1 MEYLRLS
8 RKYFKQNIRTF
19 YLLILSIA
27 IGVALVFSFQV
38 AKRSQ
43 AINNMNYINEISPTY
58 NAEARNLDIK
68 TTELLKNNE
77 NVKSIEISKNFGQF
91 IYNKTGNA
99 LFLNEY
105 NANIIKSSKLKL
117 TEGREPKNSNEIIIN
132 KELASSSNLKIG
144 DSINGFIRKEY
155 ISNGSNDLFMNN
167 KSFKIVGIIQPKYD
181 TGQMEIYT
189 TLGKEENLIP
199 KEAIGYDSIINLK
212 SGFSDLLS
220 NVNKIGRDVG
230 ESQNTILANELHQR
244 LIEEINSESIES
256 PDLEKVIIASI
267 LFVTSVFGLFMR
279 KRLKDI
285 GLIRIVGG
293 SKRGFSLSII
303 FEHLLIAFLGCALGL
318 ILGYIIAIFLNKYV
332 YLSSIESVVSV
343 ENRQLYLKWKDVNLA
358 IKLSLANVSISI
370 IIQLIALNFSEKLDL
385 IKEKNCFDKK
395 IEKISLSR
403 MNLCFIKKI
412 TTKLALKN
420 FTRSFIPMS
429 ISIIVVMLASGRWI
443 DLSITQN
450 MNKSEIPT
458 RAISSFQSRDNKLT
472 KNVYYDC
479 LYGINENDLQKLKN
493 IDGVSNILKLKN
505 FDGYGVIP
513 QDMLSD
519 EIKSNNNEQDSSDEL
534 LFTISGYE
542 KDYLK
547 NKDTFSSGG
556 YKDLDKNEL
565 SALITENFYDK
576 YNGHKN
582 SKIFKNLKV
591 GDIIKVKLPVMESN
605 LQKYKIF
612 DVKVAGVL
620 NEKWWMYKDSPG
632 KYGEIV
638 FDINKLNDITNS
650 NTYTT
655 LKFDNSGNL
664 NDIKSS
670 FNEKNYSI
678 ENIKDVDE
686 KYLKIP
692 DEFYC
697 QLIVITIFLMI
708 IAFSNIYSAI
718 KGSIM
723 LRKKEISITRALG
736 ASQNT
741 IYKMMIKESLIYG
754 FICAMAG
761 SVYGFLRAYNYYE
774 LSVKASNQVSG
785 FSTIKF
791 EIPILQ
797 VIMLFMS
804 ILIFCFII
812 VNISLKTILKEDIVN
827 GIRNGE

>member
-8 RKYFKQNIRTF
+8 RKYFKQNIRVF

-27 IGVALVFSFQV
+27 IGTALVFSFQV

-43 AINNMNYINEISPTY
+43 AINNMKYINEISPTY

-68 TTELLKNNE
+68 TTELLKNHE
-77 NVKSIEISKNFGQF
+77 NVKSIEISKNLGQF
-91 IYNKTGNA
+91 IYDKTGNA
-99 LFLNEY
+99 LSLNEY
-105 NANIIKSSKLKL
+105 NANVIKSFKLKL
-117 TEGREPKNSNEIIIN
+117 IDGREPKNSNEIIIN

-155 ISNGSNDLFMNN
+155 VSNGSNDLFMNN
-167 KSFKIVGIIQPKYD
+167 KSFKIVGIFQQKYD
-181 TGQMEIYT
+181 TEQTGIYT

-212 SGFSDLLS
+212 SGFSNLQS
-220 NVNKIGRDVG
+220 NVYKLGKDVG

-244 LIEEINSESIES
+244 LIEEINSKTIES
-256 PDLEKVIIASI
+256 PDLQKVVVASI

-303 FEHLLIAFLGCALGL
+303 FEHLMIAFLGCVLGL
-318 ILGYIIAIFLNKYV
+318 ILGYIIAIFLNKHV
-332 YLSSIESVVSV
+332 YLSIISSFVSA
-343 ENRQLYLKWKDVNLA
+343 ENRQLYLKWIDIILA
-358 IKLSLANVSISI
+358 IKLSLASVSISM
-370 IIQLIALNFSEKLDL
+370 IIQIIALNFSKPLDL

-395 IEKISLSR
+395 IENISFSR
-403 MNLCFIKKI
+403 INLCFIKKI
-412 TTKLALKN
+412 TTKLAFKN

-443 DLSITQN
+443 DLSIIEN
-450 MNKSEIPT
+450 MDKSDIPPV
-458 RAISSFQSRDNKLT
+458 AVSSFQSRDNKLT
-472 KNVYYDC
+472 KNTYYDC

-493 IDGVSNILKLKN
+493 IDGVSNILKLKT
-505 FDGYGVIP
+505 FDSYGVIP

-519 EIKSNNNEQDSSDEL
+519 EIKSNNNEESSSDEL
-534 LFTISGYE
+534 FFTISGYE
-542 KDYLK
+542 KDYF
-547 NKDTFSSGG
+547 KDKDVLSSGG
-556 YKDLDKNEL
+556 YEDLDKNEL

-576 YNGHKN
+576 FNGHKN

-591 GDIIKVKLPVMESN
+591 GDIIKVKLPVMEN
-605 LQKYKIF
+605 KLQKYKTF
-612 DVKVAGVL
+612 DVKVAGIL

-655 LKFDNSGNL
+655 LKFDNSGKL

-670 FNEKNYSI
+670 FNEKNYNI
-678 ENIKDVDE
+678 ENIKDAEE

-692 DEFYC
+692 DEFLNE
-697 QLIVITIFLMI
+697 LIVITLFLMI
-708 IAFSNIYSAI
+708 IAFANIYSAI
-718 KGSIM
+718 KGNIM

-741 IYKMMIKESLIYG
+741 IYKMVIKESLIYG
-754 FICAMAG
+754 FVCAMAG
-761 SVYGFLRAYNYYE
+761 SVYGILRAYDFYE
-774 LSVKASNQVSG
+774 VSVKASNQVAG

-797 VIMLFMS
+797 VTMLFMLT
-804 ILIFCFII
+804 LIFCFII
-812 VNISLKTILKEDIVN
+812 VNISLKPILKEDIVN

>member
-8 RKYFKQNIRTF
+8 RKYFKQNIRIL

-68 TTELLKNNE
+68 TTELLKNHE

-91 IYNKTGNA
+91 IYNKTGIA
-99 LFLNEY
+99 LSLNEY
-105 NANIIKSSKLKL
+105 NANVIKSSKLKL
-117 TEGREPKNSNEIIIN
+117 IDGREPKNSNEIIID

-155 ISNGSNDLFMNN
+155 VSNGSNDLFMNN
-167 KSFKIVGIIQPKYD
+167 KSFKIVGIVQPKYD
-181 TGQMEIYT
+181 TDQIHIYT

-199 KEAIGYDSIINLK
+199 KEAIGYDSTINLK

-220 NVNKIGRDVG
+220 NVNKLGRDVG
-230 ESQNTILANELHQR
+230 ESQNTILANELHQK
-244 LIEEINSESIES
+244 LTEEINSESIES

-267 LFVTSVFGLFMR
+267 LFVSSVFGLFMR

-303 FEHLLIAFLGCALGL
+303 FEHLFIAFLGCVLGL

-332 YLSSIESVVSV
+332 YLSSIDSLVSV
-343 ENRQLYLKWKDVNLA
+343 ENRQLYLKWKDIILA
-358 IKLSLANVSISI
+358 IKLSLANVSISM
-370 IIQLIALNFSEKLDL
+370 IIQLIAINFSEKLDL

-395 IEKISLSR
+395 IENINLSR

-412 TTKLALKN
+412 TTKLAFKN

-429 ISIIVVMLASGRWI
+429 ISIIVVMLAGGRWI

-450 MNKSEIPT
+450 MDKSDIPT
-458 RAISSFQSRDNKLT
+458 IAISSFQSRDNKLT

-493 IDGVSNILKLKN
+493 IDGVSNILKLKKFN
-505 FDGYGVIP
+505 GYGVIP

-519 EIKSNNNEQDSSDEL
+519 EIKSDNNEQGSSDEL

-542 KDYLK
+542 KDYFK
-547 NKDTFSSGG
+547 NKDILSSGG
-556 YKDLDKNEL
+556 YEDLDKNEL
-565 SALITENFYDK
+565 SALVTENFYDR
-576 YNGHKN
+576 YNGRKN
-582 SKIFKNLKV
+582 SKIFKDLKV
-591 GDIIKVKLPVMESN
+591 GDIIKVKLPVMEN
-605 LQKYKIF
+605 KLQKYKTF

-620 NEKWWMYKDSPG
+620 NEKWSMYKDCPS

-670 FNEKNYSI
+670 FNEKDYSI
-678 ENIKDVDE
+678 ENIKDLGE
-686 KYLKIP
+686 GYLKSP
-692 DEFYC
+692 DEFYY

-708 IAFSNIYSAI
+708 IAFANIYSAI

-741 IYKMMIKESLIYG
+741 IYKMVIKESLIYG

-761 SVYGFLRAYNYYE
+761 CVYGFLSAYNYYE

-797 VIMLFMS
+797 VITLFML

-812 VNISLKTILKEDIVN
+812 VNISLKTILKEDIIN